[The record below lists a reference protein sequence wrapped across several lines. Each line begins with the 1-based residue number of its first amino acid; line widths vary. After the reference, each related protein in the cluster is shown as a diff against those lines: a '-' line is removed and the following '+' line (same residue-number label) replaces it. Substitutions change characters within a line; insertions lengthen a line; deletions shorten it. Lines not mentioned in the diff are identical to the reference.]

1 MENYLKPRQI
11 MTIIIRWWWVI
22 LLITST
28 AIAMGYFFSK
38 NQTPV
43 YEASATV
50 MVGDS
55 IQSTQLSRDD
65 IAAGTAYTLAYAEMT
80 RRQPVLDGAVKALD
94 MDLSWRELKDMVRVH
109 IVENT
114 SMIEIDVT
122 ANSPQDA
129 HALAGEIVNQLVL
142 LSQSPENESK
152 NNQFVQEEIEDLQT
166 RIEVGRERLANL
178 RDQVTQIVS
187 SEKLLALKTE
197 IDTLERFV
205 TDWEDTYSRL
215 LEMSSTSSTQ
225 NELTIIE
232 EAHVKSRPVS
242 PRLTLNILLSAC
254 IGFGLALGVVFL
266 IDKFD
271 DRIRTSESFENQLG
285 LNLLG
290 SVTKMK
296 GREANDKLIGV
307 QNPQY
312 EAALYYKNI
321 LDNIG
326 FSEDRDQPIK
336 SVLVTSSRLREGKTT
351 TASNLGIMMAHAG
364 IRTIVVDVDWK
375 NPSQHLLFNISNK
388 QGLMDLLISP
398 DIKTEVLV
406 SSTSVKRLQ
415 VLTIGNLPEDPVE
428 VLQPSKIKEILNDL
442 AEISD
447 VVILDAPSTNIA
459 ESATLYDLVDGVIL
473 VIESGRTRTKSVK
486 QSLANLHFTGGKLL
500 GGILNQSPSPWGIG

>member
-225 NELTIIE
+225 NEFTII
-232 EAHVKSRPVS
+232 
-242 PRLTLNILLSAC
+242 
-254 IGFGLALGVVFL
+254 
-266 IDKFD
+266 
-271 DRIRTSESFENQLG
+271 
-285 LNLLG
+285 
-290 SVTKMK
+290 
-296 GREANDKLIGV
+296 
-307 QNPQY
+307 
-312 EAALYYKNI
+312 
-321 LDNIG
+321 
-326 FSEDRDQPIK
+326 
-336 SVLVTSSRLREGKTT
+336 
-351 TASNLGIMMAHAG
+351 
-364 IRTIVVDVDWK
+364 
-375 NPSQHLLFNISNK
+375 
-388 QGLMDLLISP
+388 
-398 DIKTEVLV
+398 
-406 SSTSVKRLQ
+406 
-415 VLTIGNLPEDPVE
+415 
-428 VLQPSKIKEILNDL
+428 
-442 AEISD
+442 
-447 VVILDAPSTNIA
+447 
-459 ESATLYDLVDGVIL
+459 
-473 VIESGRTRTKSVK
+473 
-486 QSLANLHFTGGKLL
+486 
-500 GGILNQSPSPWGIG
+500 